1 MTSHGG
7 HHDAQSGGRSG
18 APHGAPLGAP
28 QEAGSVPEPTTPHG
42 KQFVKFNF
50 FRVRDSLRAGSN
62 AERAA
67 IGRCLVELLDRS
79 SQRMLT
85 RTYTTVGTR
94 RDTDFMVW
102 QVADDLH
109 EIMDWQSALLAS
121 PLGAA
126 LEQTHSFLS
135 MTMRSMY
142 ANPLHT
148 IEPGDP
154 GRERLQTA
162 ESGAEYL
169 FVYPM
174 VKTREWYKLPHDRR
188 QEIMNEHITIGHAYH
203 RIRINTTYSF
213 GLDDQEFV
221 VAFEGDSPGE
231 FLALVRDLRDSV
243 SSSYTERDTPM
254 FTCRRMAPEALAA
267 YCGLLPLE

>member
-1 MTSHGG
+1 MTS
-7 HHDAQSGGRSG
+7 D
-18 APHGAPLGAP
+18 
-28 QEAGSVPEPTTPHG
+28 AGSASTPHSPYARPANLPEPTSPHG
-42 KQFVKFNF
+42 KQFVKFTF
-50 FRVRDSLRAGSN
+50 FRVRDAVRAGDAAAR
-62 AERAA
+62 AEAA
-67 IGRCLVELLDRS
+67 RCLAELLERS

-102 QVADDLH
+102 QVADDLQ

-121 PLGAA
+121 PLASA
-126 LEQTHSFLS
+126 LEQPHSFLS

-148 IEPGDP
+148 SAPGDP
-154 GRERLQTA
+154 GRERLRSDD
-162 ESGAEYL
+162 SGAAYL

-174 VKTREWYKLPHDRR
+174 VKTREWYKLPQDRR
-188 QEIMNEHITIGHAYH
+188 QEIMNEHIAIGHAYH
-203 RIRINTTYSF
+203 RIRINTTYSY

-231 FLALVRDLRDSV
+231 FLALVRDLRDSA

-254 FTCRRMAPEALAA
+254 FTCRRMAPQALAA
-267 YCGLLPLE
+267 YCGLLPRD